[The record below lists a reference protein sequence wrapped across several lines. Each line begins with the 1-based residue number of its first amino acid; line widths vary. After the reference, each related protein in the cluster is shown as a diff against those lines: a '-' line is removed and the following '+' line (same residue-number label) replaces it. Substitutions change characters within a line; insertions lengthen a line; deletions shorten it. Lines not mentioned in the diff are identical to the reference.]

1 MRQMIQ
7 GHGRQ
12 SGFSSS
18 VGLVAMAGGMIV
30 VAVLLVMSLNVFG
43 GGGASP
49 GGGAAANPS
58 ILSRSSAETQ
68 IKLCVEGRNST
79 YGDPPSSAQQAKCVR
94 DLLGEVAA
102 GGPTVAG
109 GP

>member
-1 MRQMIQ
+1 MIP
-7 GHGRQ
+7 GHRRQ

-18 VGLVAMAGGMIV
+18 VGLVAMAAGMII

-43 GGGASP
+43 SGTASP

-68 IKLCVEGRNST
+68 IKLCAEGRNST
-79 YGDPPSSAQQAKCVR
+79 YGDPPRPAQQAKGVR
-94 DLLGEVAA
+94 DLLGEVSA

-109 GP
+109 AP